1 MRRNVVR
8 SEIMSSIA
16 QLSVSNS
23 LSEILC
29 NDLNIDSCRISRD
42 SRLVTDVCLDW
53 LGLAIAAVAIEAKL
67 GIILCEQDLLG
78 ASTIGELDDILEAKT
93 AGGLA

>member
-1 MRRNVVR
+1 MIGVR
-8 SEIMSSIA
+8 SAFMASTA
-16 QLSVSNS
+16 HLSVSNS

-53 LGLAIAAVAIEAKL
+53 TGFTIAAAAIEAKL
-67 GIILCEQDLLG
+67 GIVLSEQELLDS
-78 ASTIGELDDILEAKT
+78 STIGELDDILEAKT